1 MTQTAK
7 NYGDALYE
15 LARDEALCPQIS
27 EELAGVCGLFAD
39 MPAYTELLSAPSVPK
54 SERTAVLD
62 AAFSGRV
69 HPYVLNFLK
78 LLTERD
84 HIRELKDCGKQFRS
98 RYNEDRGILA
108 AVAVTAVPLTDALM
122 QKLRAKLCAVT
133 GKQVEIQN
141 RVDPSVLGGIRL
153 EMEGRQLDG
162 TVRQRLDGLKK
173 TLSDTVL

>member
-15 LARDEALCPQIS
+15 LARDENLCPQIS
-27 EELAGVCGLFAD
+27 TELSGVCRLFREN
-39 MPAYTELLSAPSVPK
+39 PAYTELLSAPSVSK
-54 SERTAVLD
+54 TERVGVLD
-62 AAFSGRV
+62 EAFAGRV
-69 HPYVLNFLK
+69 HPYVLHFLK
-78 LLTERD
+78 LLCERG
-84 HIRELKDCGKQFRS
+84 HIRELEQCGRQFRD

-108 AVAVTAVPLTDALM
+108 AVAVTAVPLTPELRE
-122 QKLRAKLCAVT
+122 KLRLKLGDLT
-133 GKQVEIQN
+133 GKQVEIHN

-162 TVRQRLDGLKK
+162 TVRQRLDSLKK